1 MKTAVKTN
9 YILNLLLGKGL
20 KFGIQGLGLFL
31 NSMAVWILVGEKKM
45 QRMFMH
51 LLAFSLL
58 CDNGFILTDIL
69 TTCYHELHIDIFA
82 LTLPWFAYPL
92 KEIFYFANIFITV
105 ALSYERYI
113 MIMDNSGYKAQME
126 VKYFRCK
133 RLKKYV
139 IGVLTISVLVNFLSF
154 FTYIIRNKSVDDSD
168 DYQSTPEKTDLRKD
182 KTYLIWDKAIKW
194 PLIFVITFFLLMF
207 FNVKIYI
214 YVKEKLTLRTILNL
228 NGSSTDSSS
237 AESKVR
243 SCFSFVDK
251 MRKLDSLSLVL
262 FVVTGAFL
270 FCNAWYA
277 GEEVLQTLEVFGCDI
292 AAVPNYLIISRFMRT
307 LNACTNVLV
316 YCFAD
321 KTFKKHLKK
330 NIWHL
335 LYLMSCSVVR
345 CQEATKTDQSQ
356 STDVFESKTLKTCQD
371 LSSKLDE
378 NEIKP

>member
-1 MKTAVKTN
+1 MKTIVKEN
-9 YILNLLLGKGL
+9 YIVNLLLGKVL

-31 NSMAVWILVGEKKM
+31 NSMAIWILVTEKKM

-51 LLAFSLL
+51 LLAFSLV

-69 TTCYHELHIDIFA
+69 TSCYHELHMDIFVW
-82 LTLPWFAYPL
+82 TLPWFAYPF

-105 ALSYERYI
+105 ALSYERYV
-113 MIMDNSGYKAQME
+113 MIMDTSGYKAQME
-126 VKYFRCK
+126 IKYFRCN

-139 IGVLTISVLVNFLSF
+139 IGILTISVLVKFLSF
-154 FTYIIRNKSVDDSD
+154 FTYTIREKSIDDSD
-168 DYQSTPEKTDLRKD
+168 DYQWTMEKTDLRKH

-194 PLIFVITFFLLMF
+194 PLVYATSLFLLIF

-214 YVKEKLTLRTILNL
+214 YVKEKLKLRTTLNV

-243 SCFSFVDK
+243 SCLSFVDK
-251 MRKLDSLSLVL
+251 IRKLDNLSLTL

-270 FCNAWYA
+270 FCNIWYV
-277 GEEVLQTLEVFGCDI
+277 GEEVVKALQTFGYDI

-321 KTFKKHLKK
+321 RTFKKYLRK
-330 NIWHL
+330 NTSHL

-345 CQEATKTDQSQ
+345 CQEGTKTDQAQ
-356 STDVFESKTLKTCQD
+356 STDVSESKTLKTPQD
-371 LSSKLDE
+371 MRSTLDE
-378 NEIKP
+378 NVVKP

>member
-1 MKTAVKTN
+1 M
-9 YILNLLLGKGL
+9 NLLLGKVL

-31 NSMAVWILVGEKKM
+31 NSMAIWILVTEKKM

-51 LLAFSLL
+51 LLAFSLV
-58 CDNGFILTDIL
+58 CDNGFILADIL

-139 IGVLTISVLVNFLSF
+139 IVVLTISVLVNFLSF

-214 YVKEKLTLRTILNL
+214 YVKEKLKLRTILNL

-251 MRKLDSLSLVL
+251 IRKLDSLSLVL

-277 GEEVLQTLEVFGCDI
+277 GEEVLQTLETFGCDI
-292 AAVPNYLIISRFMRT
+292 AAVPNYLII
-307 LNACTNVLV
+307 
-316 YCFAD
+316 
-321 KTFKKHLKK
+321 
-330 NIWHL
+330 
-335 LYLMSCSVVR
+335 
-345 CQEATKTDQSQ
+345 
-356 STDVFESKTLKTCQD
+356 
-371 LSSKLDE
+371 
-378 NEIKP
+378 